1 MNERDGTRDRL
12 LVAARTLFAQRGFAG
27 ASVRAITQRAR
38 ANLGAVT
45 YHFGSKQALYA
56 TVLEQ
61 LFGSLRERVAAATA
75 PSTAAAE
82 RLRAIIHAFFAFFGE
97 YPEAP
102 RLMVHRLAAGEPP
115 PPAVVRQFR
124 PVVDAIIATVRDG
137 QEGGAFGPV
146 EPLLATFTIVSQA
159 VWFAVARG
167 MIATVSGVPLDR
179 PEMAAVVERHI
190 AEVVTRALAPGR
202 PRA

>member
-1 MNERDGTRDRL
+1 MNERDATRDRL
-12 LVAARTLFAQRGFAG
+12 LVAARTLFARRGFAG
-27 ASVRAITQRAR
+27 AWVRAITERAR

-45 YHFGSKQALYA
+45 YHFGSKQAIYRA
-56 TVLEQ
+56 VLDQ
-61 LFGSLRERVAAATA
+61 LFRSLGGGVAAAAA
-75 PSTAAAE
+75 PSGAAAE

-97 YPEAP
+97 SPEAP
-102 RLMVHRLAAGEPP
+102 GLILHRLAAGAPP

-137 QEGGAFGPV
+137 QERGVFGPV
-146 EPLLATFTIVSQA
+146 EPLLATFTVVSQT

-167 MIATVSGVPLDR
+167 MIATVSGVPFDR

-190 AEVVTRALAPGR
+190 AEVARRTLAPGR
-202 PRA
+202 PGA